1 MKHNIHYGY
10 HYILLPALWLFM
22 VSPSYKPATNQVYSP
37 GVSVVTKSVKNITAT
52 SADCYFSVTDPAKS
66 PKTVGV
72 CISKGPNPDITN
84 KRYGVAK
91 GSMGPVDFRSEMT
104 GLTPYLK
111 YYVRA
116 YCTTT
121 AGTVYG
127 NEISFTTLK
136 PK

>member
-22 VSPSYKPATNQVYSP
+22 VSPSYKPATVQARSP
-37 GVSVVTKSVKNITAT
+37 EIIVVTKSVNNITAT
-52 SADCYFSVTDPAKS
+52 SADCYFSVADPAKV
-66 PKTVGV
+66 PKKIGV

-84 KRYGVAK
+84 MKYGVAK
-91 GSMGPVDFRSEMT
+91 GSIGPVNFRSEMT

-111 YYVRA
+111 YYIRA